1 MKNLFKPTLIAVA
14 LALSTNTVLASGI
27 PTVDAAG
34 IATTIAENL
43 KTLEQ
48 LKEQL
53 EAANRQIEQ
62 AKQFA
67 NETKNRLEGNWKLS
81 DIISNDQFLN
91 ALPKDAKDILVSGMS
106 ITGLREK
113 YGLKTSNTDLQKQ
126 FDNLMAYRERTESNY
141 KNTLKR
147 LDNLKQIKVLND
159 AATTP
164 AQKAD
169 VANKL
174 ALLQLEFAQEQSALR
189 QAEEQFKAQ
198 EEIERNADIES
209 FRESI
214 RQGRENFHSKFTK

>member
-14 LALSTNTVLASGI
+14 LALSTNTVLASGV

-91 ALPKDAKDILVSGMS
+91 ALPKDAKDILTSGMS
-106 ITGLREK
+106 IAGLRNK
-113 YGLKTSNTDLQKQ
+113 YGLKTENSGLQQQ
-126 FDNLMAYRERTESNY
+126 FDRLMAYRERTERNY
-141 KNTLKR
+141 NNTIKR
-147 LDNLKQIKVLND
+147 IDSLKQIKVLND

-174 ALLQLEFAQEQSALR
+174 ALLQLEFSQEQSALK
-189 QAEEQFKAQ
+189 QAEEQFQAQ
-198 EEIERNADIES
+198 ERLENEAS
-209 FRESI
+209 FKAFQDTLKQKREEYK
-214 RQGRENFHSKFTK
+214 QKFAK

>member
-1 MKNLFKPTLIAVA
+1 MKNVFKPTLIAVA
-14 LALSTNTVLASGI
+14 LAFSTNTVLASGI

-43 KTLEQ
+43 KTIAQ

-53 EAANRQIEQ
+53 DALRSQIEQ

-67 NETKNRLEGNWKLS
+67 KDTKNRLEGNWKLS
-81 DIISNDQFLN
+81 DIINNDQFLN
-91 ALPKDAKDILVSGMS
+91 ALPADARDILTDGMS
-106 ITGLREK
+106 IAGLRNK
-113 YGLKTSNTDLQKQ
+113 YGLQTDNLGLQKQ
-126 FDNLMAYRERTESNY
+126 FDSLMAYAERTEKNY
-141 KNTLKR
+141 NNTVKR
-147 LDNLKQIKVLND
+147 LNSLKQIKVLND

-174 ALLQLEFAQEQSALR
+174 ALLQLEFAQEQTALR

-198 EEIERNADIES
+198 QEIERNADIEK
-209 FRESI
+209 FRKSI
-214 RQGRENFHSKFTK
+214 RQGREDFHNKFSK